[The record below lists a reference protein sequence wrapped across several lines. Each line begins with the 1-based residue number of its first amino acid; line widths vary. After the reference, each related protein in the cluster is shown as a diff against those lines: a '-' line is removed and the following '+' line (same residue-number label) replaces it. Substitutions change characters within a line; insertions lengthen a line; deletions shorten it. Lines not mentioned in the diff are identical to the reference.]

1 MASETTNY
9 KFVKPDLTDPAD
21 IRIINRNFDKL
32 DDMIF
37 RSGEIGNHLGDPN
50 AHADIFAKYLPLEGG
65 TLTGSLYGKY
75 SEWSSNIKLGQGV
88 IFPNDTTNSIVNGY
102 GQKYGAKITLYG
114 SDITSGYTDRK
125 CCIRLESIDKTNTN
139 QSSVVS
145 ITPNQVAI
153 STNNSTSKYA
163 LNVPTI
169 GVNRIYSINNNIPVI
184 NSYNG
189 NCTMQFTDLGN
200 NQYIRF
206 TVKDHNIDIR
216 DDGVYY
222 NDMPSLYI
230 VDTQITTGTLPRKY
244 GEGTG
249 NYYCRM
255 TKYVT
260 GLLIYELKTWST
272 NMAEYPRCSFTYPV
286 PFVDDNYVVAG
297 NSIRDDSSFDQHG
310 DYINQ
315 TWRATTTG
323 IELLA
328 GGGNCHQGYIIRGR
342 WK

>member
-1 MASETTNY
+1 MSTETKNY

-65 TLTGSLYGKY
+65 TLTGSVYGKY
-75 SEWSSNIKLGQGV
+75 SEWSNNIKLGQDM
-88 IFPNDTTNSIVNGY
+88 IFSNDTSNSILNGY

-114 SDITSGYTDRK
+114 SDITSGYTNRK
-125 CCIRLESIDKTNTN
+125 CCIRLESIDKTDTN
-139 QSSVVS
+139 QSSNVS
-145 ITPNQVAI
+145 ITPNQVVI

-189 NCTMQFTDLGN
+189 NCTMQFMDLGN
-200 NQYIRF
+200 NQFIRF
-206 TVKDHNIDIR
+206 VVKNHAIDIR

-222 NDMPSLYI
+222 NDKPSIIMEEVTGDENAWYLKYSDGSLIQGGIVTNHTSTLTFPMPFKDNKYYVAVGALTNDYQYGGA
-230 VDTQITTGTLPRKY
+230 VFGYTTRLTTGLDGLFCSVSNQTTSYPSWY
-244 GEGTG
+244 GYG
-249 NYYCRM
+249 NNP
-255 TKYVT
+255 
-260 GLLIYELKTWST
+260 SH
-272 NMAEYPRCSFTYPV
+272 
-286 PFVDDNYVVAG
+286 NYVLKPHWYA
-297 NSIRDDSSFDQHG
+297 
-310 DYINQ
+310 
-315 TWRATTTG
+315 
-323 IELLA
+323 
-328 GGGNCHQGYIIRGR
+328 RGA